1 MHTVD
6 DIIISW
12 FNSDFGTMF
21 SGGIVGN
28 IFLVLLSL
36 VATTLFSG
44 IIGFER
50 EYYGHAAGLR
60 THLLIALGSCIIMII
75 SIYGFTYWDDVTN
88 YTRDPARLAA
98 QVIPGIGFLGAGTIV
113 KNGVS
118 VRGLTTATTL
128 WVSMAIGIACG
139 TGSFVIAAISTAVC
153 LLALV
158 ALRRFETIASRKNP
172 IVFMVVPS
180 DRPVMK
186 DVLLIASRYGIS
198 IRDNSSELIT
208 YQENSAI
215 RMVMRLTYASRNSVT
230 AFADELRMSIKPLE
244 LKVSTEF

>member
-1 MHTVD
+1 MTSID
-6 DIIISW
+6 ELIIRW
-12 FNSDFGTMF
+12 FNTDFGMNF
-21 SGGIVGN
+21 SDGMVGN
-28 IFLVLLSL
+28 LLLIFLCLL
-36 VATTLFSG
+36 ATVLFSG
-44 IIGFER
+44 VIGFER

-60 THLLIALGSCIIMII
+60 THLLISLGSCLVMII
-75 SIYGFTYWDDVTN
+75 SIYGFGFWDEGGD
-88 YTRDPARLAA
+88 TRDPARLAA

-139 TGSFVIAAISTAVC
+139 SGCFVIAGIATLVCFAV
-153 LLALV
+153 LV
-158 ALRRFETIASRKNP
+158 FLRKFETFASRKNP
-172 IVFMVVPS
+172 IMLLVFPS

-186 DVLLIASRYGIS
+186 DILLIASRYGIA
-198 IRDNSSELIT
+198 IRDTSSELIT

-215 RMVMRLTYASRNSVT
+215 RMVLRLAYATNSSVS
-230 AFADELRMSIKPLE
+230 AFADELRMSVKPLE